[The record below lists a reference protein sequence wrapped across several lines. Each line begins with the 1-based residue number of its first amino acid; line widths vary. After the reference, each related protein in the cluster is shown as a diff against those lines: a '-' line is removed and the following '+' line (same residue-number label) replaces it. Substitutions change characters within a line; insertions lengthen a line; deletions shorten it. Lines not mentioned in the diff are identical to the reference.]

1 MKLLG
6 INTKILNHQE
16 ELVRLTVM
24 VVETSTQS
32 MAWMEHGLQT
42 SLRRYALSMEDKM
55 AAEAFGRATNYG

>member
-1 MKLLG
+1 
-6 INTKILNHQE
+6 
-16 ELVRLTVM
+16 M